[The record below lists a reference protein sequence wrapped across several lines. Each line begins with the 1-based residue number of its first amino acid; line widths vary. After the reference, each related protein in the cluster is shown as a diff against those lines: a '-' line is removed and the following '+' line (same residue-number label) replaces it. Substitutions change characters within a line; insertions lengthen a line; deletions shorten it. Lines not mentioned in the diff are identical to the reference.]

1 MGFLVTVCRAWK
13 ETTQQRCTLDKQR
26 FGSPLQR
33 GYRLTDIQEK
43 RKAVHVTII
52 KNHAIMEYGG
62 VGAQF
67 HVLLT
72 LY

>member
-1 MGFLVTVCRAWK
+1 MTVT
-13 ETTQQRCTLDKQR
+13 L
-26 FGSPLQR
+26 
-33 GYRLTDIQEK
+33 GYSLTGIQPK
-43 RKAVHVTII
+43 RKAVHVINI

-67 HVLLT
+67 HALLT